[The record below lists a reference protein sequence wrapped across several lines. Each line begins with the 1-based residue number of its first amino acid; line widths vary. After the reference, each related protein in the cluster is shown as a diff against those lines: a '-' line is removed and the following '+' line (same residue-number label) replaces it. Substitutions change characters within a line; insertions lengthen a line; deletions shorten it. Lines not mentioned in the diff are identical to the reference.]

1 MAKNPNAKDNLR
13 PFPKGVS
20 GNPAGRPRSLAKAIK
35 DMPDE
40 AQAQIYGVLHH
51 AISLR
56 NIAEAKAYIDK
67 AVEDKDL
74 GRYGVVFQLALRSL
88 TGPTGW
94 ITLNDILDRLF
105 GKPRLQLEAKAQE
118 SRTVIVISEAA
129 KRAGE
134 KWSTRAD
141 GSFGAHD
148 KVVDVALNDPTARSG
163 LVKALESGA
172 TPRPP
177 INESDTVI
185 RVDNQ
190 DQADKLLRIGEL
202 GV

>member
-1 MAKNPNAKDNLR
+1 MARNPKATDNLR

-20 GNPAGRPRSLAKAIK
+20 GNPAGRPKSLAKAIK

-40 AQAQIYGVLHH
+40 AQTQIYGVLHH

-56 NIAEAKAYIDK
+56 NIAEAKAYIDQ

-74 GRYGVVFQLALRSL
+74 GRYGVVFQLALKSL
-88 TGPTGW
+88 TGPSGW

-105 GKPRLQLEAKAQE
+105 GKPRLQLEAKAHD
-118 SRTVIVISEAA
+118 SRTVIVISDVA
-129 KRAGE
+129 KKAGD

-141 GSFGAHD
+141 GSIGAHD
-148 KVVDVALNDPTARSG
+148 QVVAIEMNDATARSG
-163 LVKALESGA
+163 LAKALESGA
-172 TPRPP
+172 KPRTP
-177 INESDTVI
+177 INENDMII

>member
-1 MAKNPNAKDNLR
+1 MARNPNAKDNLR

-40 AQAQIYGVLHH
+40 AQIEIYGVLHH
-51 AISLR
+51 AISLK

-105 GKPRLQLEAKAQE
+105 GKPRMQLEAKTQE
-118 SRTVIVISEAA
+118 NRIVIVVSEAA
-129 KRAGE
+129 KKAGE
-134 KWSTRAD
+134 KWCTKATDQIGQPDR
-141 GSFGAHD
+141 FI
-148 KVVDVALNDPTARSG
+148 DVGMNDPQARTG

-177 INESDTVI
+177 IAEP
-185 RVDNQ
+185 
-190 DQADKLLRIGEL
+190 
-202 GV
+202 

>member
-56 NIAEAKAYIDK
+56 NIGEAKAYIDQ

-105 GKPRLQLEAKAQE
+105 GKPRLQLEAKTQD
-118 SRTVIVISEAA
+118 RTVIVISEVA

-148 KVVDVALNDPTARSG
+148 RIVDVAMNDPNARDG
-163 LVKALESGA
+163 LIKALETGA

-177 INESDTVI
+177 I
-185 RVDNQ
+185 
-190 DQADKLLRIGEL
+190 GEQSAL
-202 GV
+202 PIQK

>member
-1 MAKNPNAKDNLR
+1 MSKNPNAKDNLR

-40 AQAQIYGVLHH
+40 AQVQIYGVLHH

-88 TGPTGW
+88 TGPNGW

-105 GKPRLQLEAKAQE
+105 GKPRLQLEANTHE
-118 SRTVIVISEAA
+118 NRTVIVISDVA
-129 KRAGE
+129 KKAGE

-141 GSFGAHD
+141 GSIGAHD
-148 KVVDVALNDPTARSG
+148 KVVDISMKDPNARSG

-172 TPRPP
+172 KPRPP
-177 INESDTVI
+177 INETDTVLH
-185 RVDNQ
+185 VDNQ
-190 DQADKLLRIGEL
+190 EQADKLLRIGEL